1 MPYQSERFPGSICG
15 LEQIVSCYVRTTVP
29 GSDRTAAHRS
39 YHHPP
44 SPPRPRPFISGA
56 TRRPEIMPANNPR
69 PVGRRPRCGIC
80 SLNLACRRLAGQQQ
94 NNFNAGSMLIRPKV
108 HIGQIFNFRV
118 DADWTV
124 RKERL
129 LLGLYLSGLVG
140 LWPNLWQWKVSR
152 RAESAFDLGGRG
164 QTRTK

>member
-1 MPYQSERFPGSICG
+1 MPYQSDRFPGSICG

-29 GSDRTAAHRS
+29 GSDRTVPHRS

-80 SLNLACRRLAGQQQ
+80 SLNLACRRSVVRTAAKQRGKH
-94 NNFNAGSMLIRPKV
+94 ADTAKSSHRPDFQLQS
-108 HIGQIFNFRV
+108 GR
-118 DADWTV
+118 
-124 RKERL
+124 RL
-129 LLGLYLSGLVG
+129 DCTQ
-140 LWPNLWQWKVSR
+140 PEAPPRPVS
-152 RAESAFDLGGRG
+152 
-164 QTRTK
+164 